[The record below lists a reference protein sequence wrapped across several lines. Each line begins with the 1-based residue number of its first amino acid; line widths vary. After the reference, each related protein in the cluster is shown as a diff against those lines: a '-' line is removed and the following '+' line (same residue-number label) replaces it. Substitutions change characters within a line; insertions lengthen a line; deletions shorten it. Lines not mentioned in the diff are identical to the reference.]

1 MKTMNINPNEKS
13 SKSQTRRI
21 LAYLRQGNKITPG
34 ECRKLFGSD
43 RLSAR
48 IKDIEEIIGYPPER
62 KKVKVLGYD
71 ADGNTIVKQVMQ
83 YWLKDEN

>member
-1 MKTMNINPNEKS
+1 MKTTNDNPNEKS
-13 SKSQTRRI
+13 SRSQSRRI
-21 LAYLRQGNKITPG
+21 LAYLRAGNKITPG

-48 IKDIEEIIGYPPER
+48 IKDIEEMVGYPPER
-62 KKVKVLGYD
+62 QYVKVLSFD
-71 ADGNTIVKQVMQ
+71 ADGNPTTKRVMQ